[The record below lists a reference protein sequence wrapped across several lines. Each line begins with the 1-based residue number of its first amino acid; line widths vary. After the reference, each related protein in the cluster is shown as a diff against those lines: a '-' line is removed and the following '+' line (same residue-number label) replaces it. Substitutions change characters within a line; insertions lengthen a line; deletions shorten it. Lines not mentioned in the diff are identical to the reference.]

1 MIKKHRRHPPWGAT
15 KKQAEQ
21 YQRERDIK
29 NRLFALQQSLASERS
44 SRTPSDLRDSLAV
57 TQELV
62 ALFYVEDRKALDP
75 WPNDPVFTAGF
86 RGDPPPDAERYRWE
100 AGALAAHLIEIGG
113 QR

>member
-1 MIKKHRRHPPWGAT
+1 VIKKHRRRPPWGAT

-29 NRLFALQQSLASERS
+29 NRLFMLTQIAPANDRSLE
-44 SRTPSDLRDSLAV
+44 V

-62 ALFYVEDRKALDP
+62 ALFYAEDREALSP
-75 WPNDPVFTAGF
+75 WPNDPVFAAGLH
-86 RGDPPPDAERYRWE
+86 GSKPPEDDAWFSFSERYRWE
-100 AGALAAHLIEIGG
+100 AGALAAHLIAIGG